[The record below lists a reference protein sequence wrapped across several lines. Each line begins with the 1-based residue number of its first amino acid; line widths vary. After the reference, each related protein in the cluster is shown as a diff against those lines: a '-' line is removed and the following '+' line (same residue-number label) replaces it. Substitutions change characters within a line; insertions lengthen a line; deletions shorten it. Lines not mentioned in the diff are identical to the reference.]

1 MRFRFASVDS
11 LSKRSIHK
19 LDMFELI
26 LGLAMIV
33 AGLLVAIFSAPLERL
48 QHFINSWAFGVEL
61 PNEWVRSSLIIF
73 GAVLSLVGLLVSLG
87 ILPR

>member
-1 MRFRFASVDS
+1 
-11 LSKRSIHK
+11 
-19 LDMFELI
+19 MFELL

-33 AGLLVAIFSAPLERL
+33 AGLLVVIFSGPLACL
-48 QHFINSWAFGVEL
+48 QHSMNKWAFAVEL
-61 PNEWVRSSLIIF
+61 PFEWVRSSLIIF